1 MKKPDAIQAAFVNE
15 CIWLWRNR
23 KAGVLRQPTHESAWF
38 SPGEP
43 TTAVKHNIWQS
54 VLPQPCVALGQQHH
68 PGLEAILLAWRRPTE
83 ENDRPP
89 LPSGPAANPYM
100 HMPAS
105 HILKSISISFG
116 CLLYCFH
123 SLISHLFTFYAYLKF
138 LINRGW
144 KSSGQVLWQSVR
156 RIVLVF
162 FVFFFNYLTSYCI
175 WQRVSDSFM
184 HRNVPWFKPCDITEI

>member
-54 VLPQPCVALGQQHH
+54 VLPQRCVALGQQHH

-89 LPSGPAANPYM
+89 LPKWS
-100 HMPAS
+100 S
-105 HILKSISISFG
+105 CQSI
-116 CLLYCFH
+116 
-123 SLISHLFTFYAYLKF
+123 YAYARITYAQEHFNFIWLLALLFSFPHFSSVYF
-138 LINRGW
+138 LCLFKVFYKERMKIIRTG
-144 KSSGQVLWQSVR
+144 
-156 RIVLVF
+156 IVAECEKDCFSF
-162 FVFFFNYLTSYCI
+162 FLSFFF
-175 WQRVSDSFM
+175 
-184 HRNVPWFKPCDITEI
+184 